1 MDGAQPA
8 ANTSAEE
15 TRGSWKLCTAFG
27 VGIYVHW
34 SLLAL
39 LGFLFISDLNKG
51 RTLPIA
57 LYGLG
62 FVLAVFGCVVLH
74 ELGHALMAR
83 KFGIRTKRISLLA
96 LFGFAKLE
104 RNPDEPGQEFL
115 VAVAGPAANLLVVI
129 ALLAWLRSDS
139 ITAEI
144 SKAVL
149 GGSFLERLMHVNL
162 LLFVFNMLPAFPMD
176 GGRALRAL
184 LAFKLKYLTA
194 TRIAVRLG
202 QAAAIALVA
211 CSLAF
216 QTDLILIFVALF
228 MFFGASD
235 ELKQAPI
242 REALKPIRAAVKGI
256 FVRDVMVRQFM
267 TVRPEDTIENAAEA
281 LMDESLDEIPVVE
294 NNRVV
299 GLLSKEILIQLLAQE
314 DGLSK
319 RVGDLMRPDIPTLD
333 EADPLEN
340 AFQLGQETRCPTF
353 PVMREGSL
361 VGMLPLVKLIA
372 DSDRRLRQGGS
383 ASQDA
388 AGESAPQ
395 V

>member
-1 MDGAQPA
+1 MGAAQTT
-8 ANTSAEE
+8 ANGSTED

-51 RTLPIA
+51 GNLSVA

-83 KFGIRTKRISLLA
+83 RFGIRTKRISLLA

-129 ALLAWLRSDS
+129 ALVAWLRSDG
-139 ITAEI
+139 ITAEV

-149 GGSFLERLMHVNL
+149 GGPFLERLMHVNL

-184 LAFKLKYLTA
+184 LAFRLKYLTA
-194 TRIAVRLG
+194 TQIAVRLG
-202 QAAAIALVA
+202 QAAAIALAV
-211 CSLAF
+211 CSLVF
-216 QTDLILIFVALF
+216 HMDLILLFVALF

-242 REALKPIRAAVKGI
+242 REALKPIRAAVRGI
-256 FVRDVMVRQFM
+256 HVRDVMVRQFM
-267 TVRPEDTIENAAEA
+267 TVRPKDTVEDAAKA
-281 LMDESLDEIPVVE
+281 LLDDSLDEVPVVE
-294 NNRVV
+294 NGRVA
-299 GLLSKEILIQLLAQE
+299 GLLAKEILVHLLAEE
-314 DGLSK
+314 DGPS
-319 RVGDLMRPDIPTLD
+319 RPVGELMRSDIPSL
-333 EADPLEN
+333 EEGDPLET
-340 AFQLGQETRCPTF
+340 AFQLVQEMRCPTF
-353 PVMREGSL
+353 PVMHDGVL
-361 VGMLPLVKLIA
+361 VGILPLGKLIA
-372 DSDRRLRQGGS
+372 DSENRLRE
-383 ASQDA
+383 ASSPDV
-388 AGESAPQ
+388 ETEDHKS
-395 V
+395 